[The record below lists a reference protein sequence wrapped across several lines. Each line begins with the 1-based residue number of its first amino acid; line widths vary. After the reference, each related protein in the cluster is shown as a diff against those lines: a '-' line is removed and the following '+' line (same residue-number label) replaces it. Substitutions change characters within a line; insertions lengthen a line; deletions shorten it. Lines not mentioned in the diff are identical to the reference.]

1 MITRI
6 WLTLILVVTS
16 FAASTING
24 LASRAEQSLRDS
36 VYISPT
42 WGFSVRWYNDEWA
55 VDQETTTDGV
65 DTLWLTDTM
74 GNAVGFEGRAGYSGD
89 ARACLDDLVSMV
101 EETTDVGDA
110 AVATDELDRPFKIF
124 HPWRSWTVLLVPG
137 QADDQESAVDHLVYL
152 DCRTL
157 VPDEAVFVR
166 YLIAPAETFSDELPQ
181 LDVLNAALPR
191 GAWYGSVYEGL
202 TAPGQSDESSW
213 SPMPADSIEPW
224 EFPGNPELLG
234 TEDGSELG
242 MMTQVDGD
250 PENNT
255 FVVMIENSGT
265 APLEI
270 DPLQFTDSNWDY
282 FDGLIE
288 PRPDPDLAPV
298 RTSWDDGAESGPRTL
313 PPGTWASLTLE
324 FPEPGEPRSRSS
336 FLLYWDNQLVD
347 GVIALE
353 CLDNCG
359 YGGGA
364 SRPRLRLGR

>member
-16 FAASTING
+16 IGASPTNG

-42 WGFSVRWYNDEWA
+42 WGFSVRWYDDEWT
-55 VDQETTTDGV
+55 VDQQTTSDGV
-65 DTLWLTDTM
+65 DSLWLTDRM
-74 GNAVGFEGRAGYSGD
+74 GNAVGFEGRTGYAGD
-89 ARACLDDLVSMV
+89 ARACLDDLVSSLQ
-101 EETTDVGDA
+101 ETTDAGNA
-110 AVATDELDRPFKIF
+110 AVAADEFDRPFKIF
-124 HPWRSWTVLLVPG
+124 HPWRSWTVLHVPV

-166 YLIAPAETFSDELPQ
+166 YLVAPVETFSAELPQ

-202 TAPGQSDESSW
+202 TAPGQADEGSW
-213 SPMPADSIEPW
+213 SPMPVDSIDPW
-224 EFPGNPELLG
+224 QLPGKPELLG
-234 TEDGSELG
+234 TQDGSELG
-242 MMTQVDGD
+242 MMTQVDAD
-250 PENNT
+250 AENNT
-255 FVVMIENSGT
+255 YVVMIENSGT
-265 APLEI
+265 APLDI
-270 DPLQFTDSNWDY
+270 DPSQFTDANWDY
-282 FDGLIE
+282 FEGPIE
-288 PRPDPDLAPV
+288 PRPDPDLTPV
-298 RTSWDDGAESGPRTL
+298 RTVWDDGAESGPRTL
-313 PPGTWASLTLE
+313 PPGIWASLTLE
-324 FPEPGEPRSRSS
+324 FPEPPEPRSRSS
-336 FLLYWDNQLVD
+336 FLVYRDTRLVD
-347 GVIALE
+347 GVIALD

>member
-6 WLTLILVVTS
+6 GLTLILVVTS
-16 FAASTING
+16 FVASTING
-24 LASRAEQSLRDS
+24 FASRAEQSLRDS

-42 WGFSVRWYNDEWA
+42 WGFSVRWYDDEWT

-74 GNAVGFEGRAGYSGD
+74 GNAAGFEGRTGYSGD
-89 ARACLDDLVSMV
+89 ARACLDDRVSAV
-101 EETTDVGDA
+101 QETMDA
-110 AVATDELDRPFKIF
+110 SDAVIATDEFDRPFKIF
-124 HPWRSWTVLLVPG
+124 HPWRSWTVLLIPV
-137 QADDQESAVDHLVYL
+137 QADDQELAVDHLVYL

-166 YLIAPAETFSDELPQ
+166 YLVAPTETFSDELPQ

-191 GAWYGSVYEGL
+191 GAWYGSVYEEL
-202 TAPGQSDESSW
+202 TAPGQSDAESW
-213 SPMPADSIEPW
+213 SPMPVDSIEPW
-224 EFPGNPELLG
+224 VLPGIPKLLG
-234 TEDGSELG
+234 AHDGSELG

-255 FVVMIENSGT
+255 FVVMIENNGT
-265 APLEI
+265 VPLEI
-270 DPLQFTDSNWDY
+270 DPLRFTESNWDH

-298 RTSWDDGAESGPRTL
+298 QTSWGDGTEPGLRTL
-313 PPGTWASLTLE
+313 PSGTWASLTLE
-324 FPEPGEPRSRSS
+324 FPEPLEPRSRSS
-336 FLLYWDNQLVD
+336 FLLYWDPRLIN

-364 SRPRLRLGR
+364 SRPRLQLGR

>member
-1 MITRI
+1 MTARI
-6 WLTLILVVTS
+6 WLTLILVVAS
-16 FAASTING
+16 FVASAMTG
-24 LASRAEQSLRDS
+24 VASRAEQSLRDR

-42 WGFSVRWYNDEWA
+42 WGFSVRWYDDEWTI
-55 VDQETTTDGV
+55 DQETTTDGV
-65 DTLWLTDTM
+65 DTLWLTDMM
-74 GNAVGFEGRAGYSGD
+74 GNAVGFEGRVAYSGD
-89 ARACLDDLVSMV
+89 ARTCLDDRIATVQ
-101 EETTDVGDA
+101 ETMNAGDA
-110 AVATDELDRPFKIF
+110 VVVTDEFDRPFKIF
-124 HPWRSWTVLLVPG
+124 HPWRSWTVLLVPI
-137 QADDQESAVDHLVYL
+137 QADDQESAVDHLIYL

-166 YLIAPAETFSDELPQ
+166 SLIAPAETFSDEVPH

-202 TAPGQSDESSW
+202 TAPGHSDEASW
-213 SPMPADSIEPW
+213 SPMPVDSIEPW
-224 EFPGNPELLG
+224 ELPGDPELLG
-234 TEDGSELG
+234 TPDGTELG

-250 PENNT
+250 AENNT

-265 APLEI
+265 VPLDI
-270 DPLQFTDSNWDY
+270 DPSQFTESNWDH
-282 FDGLIE
+282 FDGPIE

-298 RTSWDDGAESGPRTL
+298 RTVWDDGAESGPRTL

-324 FPEPGEPRSRSS
+324 FPEPPQPRSRSS
-336 FLLYWDNQLVD
+336 FLLYRDYRLVD
-347 GVIALE
+347 GVIALD